1 MGTAMT
7 QRQLSAIDRL
17 IVNLD
22 QAMHTLLPGAAR
34 AERASPAAG
43 AQETPL
49 SERERRH
56 TAGLMRINHT
66 GEVCA
71 QALYQGQALTARRR
85 GVRDAMDQAARE
97 ETDHLA
103 WCDQRLR
110 ELGDR
115 TSVLNPI
122 FYGSSFALGAI
133 AGAISDR
140 VSLGFVAATE
150 EQVCHHI
157 EHHLKSLPEHEQK
170 SRAVLEQML
179 VDEKHHG
186 TQALEAGGV
195 DFPRW
200 VKRAMTQMSRV
211 MTKTTYY
218 V

>member
-1 MGTAMT
+1 MT
-7 QRQLSAIDRL
+7 QRQLSPIDRL

-34 AERASPAAG
+34 AERASPAASVE
-43 AQETPL
+43 ETPL

-71 QALYQGQALTARRR
+71 QALYQGQALTARRH

-97 ETDHLA
+97 ETDHLV

-115 TSVLNPI
+115 SSVLNPI

-170 SRAVLEQML
+170 SRAVLAQML

-186 TQALEAGGV
+186 TKALEAGGI

-200 VKRAMTQMSRV
+200 VKRAMTQVSRV

>member
-1 MGTAMT
+1 MT
-7 QRQLSAIDRL
+7 QRQLSSVDHL
-17 IVNLD
+17 IVSLD
-22 QAMHTLLPGAAR
+22 QTLRTLLPGAAR

-43 AQETPL
+43 ADETAL

-71 QALYQGQALTARRR
+71 QALYQGQALTARKP
-85 GVRDAMDQAARE
+85 GVRNAMDQAARE

-115 TSVLNPI
+115 TSLLNPI
-122 FYGSSFALGAI
+122 FYGTSFALGAI

-140 VSLGFVAATE
+140 ISLGFVAATE
-150 EQVCHHI
+150 EQVCQHI
-157 EHHLKSLPEHEQK
+157 EHHLQSLPEHEQK
-170 SRAVLEQML
+170 SRAVLQQML

-186 TQALEAGGV
+186 TKALEAGGV

-211 MTKTTYY
+211 MTNSTYY

>member
-1 MGTAMT
+1 MT

-34 AERASPAAG
+34 AERASPAISVD
-43 AQETPL
+43 ETEL

-71 QALYQGQALTARRR
+71 QALYQGQALTARKP
-85 GVRDAMDQAARE
+85 GVRNAMNQAARE

-115 TSVLNPI
+115 SSLLNPI
-122 FYGSSFALGAI
+122 FYGTSLALGAI

-150 EQVCHHI
+150 EQVCQHI

-179 VDEKHHG
+179 ADEKLHG
-186 TQALEAGGV
+186 TKALEAGGV

-200 VKRAMTQMSRV
+200 VKRAMTQVSRV
-211 MTKTTYY
+211 MTKSTYY
-218 V
+218 L